1 MSEFRWCPRRRGHH
15 RTTCVLLVL
24 AAALLG
30 ASGDAGTYE
39 ARFVVVESTTGA
51 IALSRSAHDGQRV
64 RLEHTHSVTKRPVTT
79 VFSLNSTSGLAIQEM
94 RFDTFGAN
102 LPVGPE
108 RIGEETTTFLR
119 EEDGYRV
126 LHHNRPLGVV
136 RLMVGGPGVDHTVT
150 LPGGERVRLLD
161 LVTSGTS
168 VTLAV
173 QAPTPR

>member
-1 MSEFRWCPRRRGHH
+1 MHR
-15 RTTCVLLVL
+15 RTTCAVL
-24 AAALLG
+24 ALVAAFLG
-30 ASGDAGTYE
+30 ASGDAGTHG
-39 ARFVVVESTTGA
+39 ARFVVVEAATGA
-51 IALSRSAHDGQRV
+51 VALSRPVDDGQQV

-79 VFSLNSTSGLAIQEM
+79 VFSLDSTAGLAMREM

-119 EEDGYRV
+119 GEDEYRV
-126 LHHNRPLGVV
+126 LHHDRPLGAV
-136 RLMVGGPGVDHTVT
+136 RLMVGGPEVDHTVT
-150 LPGGERVRLLD
+150 LPGGERVRLLE
-161 LVTSGTS
+161 LVASGTS